1 MKYIIRVAL
10 LAILFATPGVRGQE
24 PRESAT
30 AAKTPQELAA
40 HVLQAFTSGTA
51 EQFNNL
57 IPEPGAQDVVARA
70 ITTKAVRHGD
80 VGKVIWQGPNRAVL
94 LLTGTVPSRNSGDE
108 TVRSRTFSGIYEA
121 QATGGDWKVSRHIPI
136 DEGNHI
142 TSHAVTATIVPG
154 EHIDVADQVGIEV
167 GSKYGFA
174 VRLNDRADLKQ
185 VELDGHAVHYEFG
198 GGVLWIEMPS
208 RPHARLSITYTILV
222 DKRTQNER
230 PASPAPISTPAD
242 SIPASA
248 DAHPIFGDFLN
259 TDVWMPL
266 FDYDSANGTAPISI
280 TAKIPAEYYLTTSI
294 PQTETVS
301 DGVRIV
307 KGQTDEPEFIL
318 SLVFDRDWHPTLAKV
333 GDIIFETFLTPD
345 FHWTSE
351 KLQAVLQKVYQFM
364 DPRFGPP
371 HSHYLAVA
379 EDRGVGESGFR
390 FRTNDLVV
398 SGQGGG
404 KSKTLIPDRDQAAAS
419 PSVPFPHEV
428 SHGWTM
434 QASGQAAN
442 TLREGW
448 ATYSEWSFLGNEYGP
463 VIGKEIWE
471 TGRNDYMLGQHNGA
485 RSIFGNPGNGSI
497 HYTKGAE
504 ILHML
509 DELMGSKA
517 FDQGMRE
524 FIDIPR
530 DKPAGYEQFI
540 AAMSHA
546 EGHDMTSFI
555 MPWLTGKY
563 IPDIEAR
570 VEGSQVIVSQTQPD
584 VVFNFPLKLALKTD
598 SGKDIIQTIQLSDR
612 TNSLDVS
619 GIGTVTSVRID
630 PDHEFLIQRHFGE
643 TVHFELRA
651 PDAKTVA
658 LQGTFTVKPVPAA
671 RNGDV
676 WTLDLPMSEGRYCW
690 TWMVDGKPLDSESSE
705 YNGQSASGARL
716 VQPVVPVEA
725 AYPK

>member
-1 MKYIIRVAL
+1 VKYIIRVAL
-10 LAILFATPGVRGQE
+10 MAIL
-24 PRESAT
+24 SAAPSLCVHAQSSPDT
-30 AAKTPQELAA
+30 GAKTPQELAA
-40 HVLQAFTSGTA
+40 QILQAFASGAA
-51 EQFNNL
+51 EEFNNL
-57 IPEPGAQDVVARA
+57 IPDPTAQDAVARA
-70 ITTKAVRHGD
+70 ITTKSVRHGD
-80 VGKVIWQGPNRAVL
+80 LGKVIWQSPNRAVL
-94 LLTGTVPSRNSGDE
+94 LLTGTLVSRNSGDE

-121 QATGGDWKVSRHIPI
+121 QATGGVWKITRHIPI

-142 TSHAVTATIVPG
+142 TSHAVTATIAPG
-154 EHIDVADQVGIEV
+154 EHIDVADQIGITVGT
-167 GSKYGFA
+167 SYGFA

-185 VELDGHAVHYEFG
+185 VQLDGHAVHYEFG
-198 GGVLWIEMPS
+198 GGVLWIEMPA
-208 RPHARLSITYTILV
+208 RPHARLSVAYTLAV
-222 DKRTQNER
+222 DKRIPNDR
-230 PASPAPISTPAD
+230 PASPAPDSPPAAGTAATD
-242 SIPASA
+242 
-248 DAHPIFGDFLN
+248 DAHPVFGDFLN
-259 TDVWMPL
+259 TAVWMPL
-266 FDYDSANGTAPISI
+266 FDYDSGNGTCPISI
-280 TAKIPAEYYLTTSI
+280 TAKIPADYYLTTSI

-318 SLVFDRDWHPTLAKV
+318 SLVFDRDWHPTVAKV
-333 GDIIFETFLTPD
+333 GDINFETFLTSD
-345 FHWTSE
+345 FHWSSE
-351 KLQAVLQKVYQFM
+351 NLQAALQKMYQFM

-371 HSHYLAVA
+371 HSHYLALA
-379 EDRGVGESGFR
+379 EDRGIGESGFR

-404 KSKTLIPDRDQAAAS
+404 KSKTLIPDRDQAVAS

-434 QASGQAAN
+434 QASGVAAN

-463 VIGKEIWE
+463 EIGKEIWE
-471 TGRNDYMLGQHNGA
+471 TGRNDYMLGQHNGQ

-509 DELMGSKA
+509 DELMGDKA
-517 FDQGMRE
+517 FDQGMRGY
-524 FIDIPR
+524 INIPR

-563 IPDIEAR
+563 IPDIEAH
-570 VEGSQVIVSQTQPD
+570 VEGPKVIVTQTQPD
-584 VVFNFPLKLALKTD
+584 AVFNLPLKLALKTD
-598 SGKDIIQTIQLSDR
+598 SGREILRTIQLSDR

-619 GIGTVTSVRID
+619 DIGTVTSVRID

-658 LQGTFTVKPVPAA
+658 LQGTFTVKSVPAT

-690 TWMVDGKPLDSESSE
+690 TWVVDGKPLDTEF
-705 YNGQSASGARL
+705 NGQPASGARL
-716 VQPVVPVEA
+716 VRPLAPVDA

>member
-10 LAILFATPGVRGQE
+10 LGMLFVMPGVRGQE
-24 PRESAT
+24 PSAPS
-30 AAKTPQELAA
+30 AAVKSPQELAA

-51 EQFNNL
+51 EEFNNL
-57 IPEPGAQDVVARA
+57 IADPAAQDVVARA
-70 ITTKAVRHGD
+70 ITTKAVRHGNI
-80 VGKVIWQGPNRAVL
+80 GKVIWQDANRAVL
-94 LLTGTVPSRNSGDE
+94 LLTGTVASRNSGDE
-108 TVRSRTFSGIYEA
+108 TVRSRQFSGIYEA
-121 QATGGDWKVSRHIPI
+121 QATGGVWKITRHIPI

-154 EHIDVADQVGIEV
+154 DHIDVADQVGLAV
-167 GSKYGFA
+167 GSKHGFA

-185 VELDGHAVHYEFG
+185 VQLDGHAVQYEFG

-208 RPHARLSITYTILV
+208 RSHARLSVEYTLAV
-222 DKRTQNER
+222 DKRQNER
-230 PASPAPISTPAD
+230 PASPSTNSVPAAAAAPAAD
-242 SIPASA
+242 
-248 DAHPIFGDFLN
+248 DAHPVFGDFLN
-259 TDVWMPL
+259 TTVWMPL
-266 FDYDSANGTAPISI
+266 FDYDSANGTCPISI

-294 PQTETVS
+294 PQTEIVS
-301 DGVRIV
+301 DGVRTV

-318 SLVFDRDWHPTLAKV
+318 SLVFDRDWHPTTAKV
-333 GDIIFETFLTPD
+333 GDVKFETFLTPD
-345 FHWTSE
+345 FRWAPE
-351 KLQAVLQKVYQFM
+351 KLEALLQKVYQYL
-364 DPRFGPP
+364 DPRFGPLR
-371 HSHYLAVA
+371 SHYLAVA
-379 EDRGVGESGFR
+379 EDREIGESGFR

-404 KSKTLIPDRDQAAAS
+404 KGKTLIPDRDQAAAA
-419 PSVPFPHEV
+419 PSAPFPHEV

-434 QASGQAAN
+434 QASGIAAN

-448 ATYSEWSFLGNEYGP
+448 ATYCEWSFLGNEYGP
-463 VIGKEIWE
+463 EVGKDIWE
-471 TGRNDYMLGQHNGA
+471 TGRNDYMLGQHNGV

-509 DELMGSKA
+509 NELMGQKA

-524 FIDIPR
+524 YIDIPR

-555 MPWLTGKY
+555 MPWLSGKY

-570 VEGSQVIVSQTQPD
+570 VEGSKIVVSQTQPD
-584 VVFNFPLKLALKTD
+584 AVFNLPLKLALKTD
-598 SGKDIIQTIQLSDR
+598 SGKDVTRTIQLSDR

-619 GIGTVTSVRID
+619 DIGAIASVRID

-643 TVHFELRA
+643 MVHFELRA

-658 LQGTFTVKPVPAA
+658 LQGTFTVKSVPAT

-676 WTLDLPMSEGRYCW
+676 WTLDLPISEGRYCW
-690 TWMVDGKPLDSESSE
+690 TWVVDGKPLEAE
-705 YNGQSASGARL
+705 YNGQPASGARL
-716 VQPVVPVEA
+716 VQPIAPVEA